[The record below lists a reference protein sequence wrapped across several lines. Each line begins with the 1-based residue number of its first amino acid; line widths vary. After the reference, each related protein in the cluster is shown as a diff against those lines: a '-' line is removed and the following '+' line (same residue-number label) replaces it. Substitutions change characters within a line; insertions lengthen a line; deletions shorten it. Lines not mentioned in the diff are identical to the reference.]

1 MLACPKCST
10 CAQHAGRLR
19 PRAAGGRRQRPAG
32 RSSMVQGVPGRTH
45 LEVQE
50 MSVCDVEDGI
60 LPALAERYAGGLVG
74 VAVQGRP
81 DARNQAVKNYKRL
94 HFARWVPLQGWEQRG
109 SSSQHKRSPH
119 RRPRRGRSCWAPD
132 VGPPLNPRHPVAVAW
147 CPARSQEFGPI
158 RNMPG
163 WPSGIPVE
171 CQPELPRLH
180 PRPLECVESI
190 YIGFAAQEG
199 GKGGGLLR
207 RSAKAKHGFNCC
219 LINSIHSAH
228 HG

>member
-1 MLACPKCST
+1 
-10 CAQHAGRLR
+10 
-19 PRAAGGRRQRPAG
+19 
-32 RSSMVQGVPGRTH
+32 
-45 LEVQE
+45 
-50 MSVCDVEDGI
+50 
-60 LPALAERYAGGLVG
+60 
-74 VAVQGRP
+74 VQGRP

-119 RRPRRGRSCWAPD
+119 RRPRRGRSCWDPD

-158 RNMPG
+158 RTMPG
-163 WPSGIPVE
+163 WPSGNPVE

-190 YIGFAAQEG
+190 YIGFASPGRRQRWRPAEALREG
-199 GKGGGLLR
+199 KARFQLLFDQFNSLCTPRLNPRSTRGGG
-207 RSAKAKHGFNCC
+207 CC
-219 LINSIHSAH
+219 SGGAAEQGPPCRAEAARLWAR
-228 HG
+228 